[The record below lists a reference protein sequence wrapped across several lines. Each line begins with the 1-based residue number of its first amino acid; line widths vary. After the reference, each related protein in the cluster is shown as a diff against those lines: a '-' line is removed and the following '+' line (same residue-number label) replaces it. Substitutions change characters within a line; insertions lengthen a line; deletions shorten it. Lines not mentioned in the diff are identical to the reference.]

1 MRVAVGKAIRVGP
14 GDEVVIRGQLPSSSK
29 LARLYV
35 FAKEGDAE
43 YSPYVEN
50 LGSLLAV
57 SGDRPQMYTPMSM
70 RLDSYR
76 SQRELTFVADIDG
89 YIRVM
94 QEIDKGDP
102 KAVVK
107 LTRTVCPHLPF
118 KDRMLRRISGVL
130 AWIH

>member
-14 GDEVVIRGQLPSSSK
+14 GDEVVIRGQLPSSGK